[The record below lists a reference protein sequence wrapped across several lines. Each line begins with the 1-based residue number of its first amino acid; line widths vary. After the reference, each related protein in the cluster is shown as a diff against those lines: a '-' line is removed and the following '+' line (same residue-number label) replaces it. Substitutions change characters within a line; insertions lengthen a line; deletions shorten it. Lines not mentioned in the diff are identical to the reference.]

1 MAAHVFYG
9 SGAPTSTPT
18 AVGQHYVD
26 TLNGT
31 SYLSV
36 GTTSFSDWKVA
47 GSAGTG
53 SSAIAIGTSIISGTS
68 GSILFIG
75 NGLAQDNA
83 NLFYDDA
90 NNQFIANAVK
100 TNTTLQF
107 KDALSGGTLAVT
119 VYAPTLAAGYTLRL
133 PINDGG
139 SGEFLQTDG
148 SGVLSWAAASGGSGS
163 SQISIGISIASGT
176 SGSVLF
182 VGNGVAQDNAN
193 FFYDDAN
200 DRLITAN
207 SRVNNS
213 LQFKDAL
220 SGGTNLITIYGPS
233 LAAGYTL
240 RLPVD
245 DGTASQFLQT
255 DGNGILSWATA
266 AGGAGSSQISI
277 GMSVASG
284 TSGSILFIGD
294 GLAQDNANLFYDD
307 ANNRFIANAARTN
320 STLQF
325 KDSLSGG
332 TLTIQFAAP
341 SLATGYSLYLPPDG
355 PTFGMVLNSGA
366 STLQWVFDNRGLFGR
381 GASGDIVYS
390 VNTTLAGNA
399 YYNNITVNSGVALS
413 TSNYIL
419 CATGSLVNEGTI
431 RNNGGNGGTTAAGTA
446 ASTAYY
452 TSGGAGGAGGAG
464 GGLAGATVASSVFQY
479 QGGTGGTGSGGGGG
493 VPGAVPG
500 PALSAGGQGLIQ
512 NYVTIQ
518 IPTTA
523 GTATKYGFGSGGGG
537 GGGDGTAGGGG
548 GSAAGHV
555 MILAKNIYGSG
566 VIQAI
571 GGNGGTPS
579 GGNRGGGGGGA
590 GGLITVISTTG
601 IPSTMTT
608 DVSAGIGG
616 TGTGTGT
623 NGGVGSTGI
632 VNEFIMQ
639 GIT

>member
-36 GTTSFSDWKVA
+36 GTTSSSDWKLAGAA
-47 GSAGTG
+47 GSG
-53 SSAIAIGTSIISGTS
+53 SSAIAIGTSIISGSS
-68 GSILFIG
+68 GSILFVG

-90 NNQFIANAVK
+90 NNQLIINAVK

-133 PINDGG
+133 PVNDGAA
-139 SGEFLQTDG
+139 SEFLQTDG
-148 SGVLSWAAASGGSGS
+148 AGILSWAAAS
-163 SQISIGISIASGT
+163 
-176 SGSVLF
+176 
-182 VGNGVAQDNAN
+182 
-193 FFYDDAN
+193 
-200 DRLITAN
+200 
-207 SRVNNS
+207 
-213 LQFKDAL
+213 
-220 SGGTNLITIYGPS
+220 
-233 LAAGYTL
+233 
-240 RLPVD
+240 
-245 DGTASQFLQT
+245 
-255 DGNGILSWATA
+255 
-266 AGGAGSSQISI
+266 GGAGSSQISI

-294 GLAQDNANLFYDD
+294 GIAQDNANLFYDD
-307 ANNRFIANAARTN
+307 ANNQFIANAVRTN

-355 PTFGMVLNSGA
+355 PTTGMILGRGS
-366 STLQWVFDNRGLFGR
+366 STLNWVFDNRGLFGR
-381 GASGDIVYS
+381 GTSGDITYS
-390 VNTTLAGNA
+390 VDTTLGGNA
-399 YYNNITVNSGVALS
+399 YYNNITVNSGGVLS
-413 TSNYIL
+413 PRRCLL
-419 CATGSLVNEGTI
+419 CALGSLPNEGTI
-431 RNNGGNGGTTAAGTA
+431 RNNGTNGATISGGAGALTAYWTGGGNGGNGSVGTGVNGATVGSCVLLAQGGGGGNGSGGNGGT
-446 ASTAYY
+446 
-452 TSGGAGGAGGAG
+452 GGIIIA
-464 GGLAGATVASSVFQY
+464 
-479 QGGTGGTGSGGGGG
+479 
-493 VPGAVPG
+493 
-500 PALSAGGQGLIQ
+500 PALSAGGPRLIE
-512 NYVTIQ
+512 NYVTVQ
-518 IPTTA
+518 IPTIA

-548 GSAAGHV
+548 GGAAGHV
-555 MILAKNIYGSG
+555 FILAKTIAGSG
-566 VIQAI
+566 VIEAM
-571 GGNGGTPS
+571 GGDGGTPS

-601 IPSTMTT
+601 LPSTMTT
-608 DVSAGIGG
+608 NVASGLGG

-623 NGGVGSTGI
+623 NGNAGATGS
-632 VNEFIMQ
+632 VNQFIMQ

>member
-36 GTTSFSDWKVA
+36 GTTSSSDWKLAGAA
-47 GSAGTG
+47 GSG
-53 SSAIAIGTSIISGTS
+53 SSAIAIGTSIISGSS
-68 GSILFIG
+68 GSILFVG

-90 NNQFIANAVK
+90 NNQLIINAVK

-133 PINDGG
+133 PVNDGAA
-139 SGEFLQTDG
+139 SEFLQTDG
-148 SGVLSWAAASGGSGS
+148 AGILSWAAAS
-163 SQISIGISIASGT
+163 
-176 SGSVLF
+176 
-182 VGNGVAQDNAN
+182 
-193 FFYDDAN
+193 
-200 DRLITAN
+200 
-207 SRVNNS
+207 
-213 LQFKDAL
+213 
-220 SGGTNLITIYGPS
+220 
-233 LAAGYTL
+233 
-240 RLPVD
+240 
-245 DGTASQFLQT
+245 
-255 DGNGILSWATA
+255 
-266 AGGAGSSQISI
+266 GGAGSSQISI

-294 GLAQDNANLFYDD
+294 GIAQDNANLFYDD
-307 ANNRFIANAARTN
+307 ANNQFIANAVRTN

-355 PTFGMVLNSGA
+355 PTTGMILGRGS
-366 STLQWVFDNRGLFGR
+366 STLNWVFDNRGLFGR
-381 GASGDIVYS
+381 GTSGDITYS
-390 VNTTLAGNA
+390 VDTTLGGNA
-399 YYNNITVNSGVALS
+399 YYNNITVNSGVVLSSRSYLICALG
-413 TSNYIL
+413 TL
-419 CATGSLVNEGTI
+419 TNEGTI
-431 RNNGGNGGTTAAGTA
+431 RNNGTNGATISGGAGALTAYWTGGGNGGNGSVGTGVNGATVGSCVLLAQGGGGGNGSGGNGGT
-446 ASTAYY
+446 
-452 TSGGAGGAGGAG
+452 GGIIIA
-464 GGLAGATVASSVFQY
+464 
-479 QGGTGGTGSGGGGG
+479 
-493 VPGAVPG
+493 
-500 PALSAGGQGLIQ
+500 PALSAGGPRLIE
-512 NYVTIQ
+512 NYVTVQ
-518 IPTTA
+518 IPTIA

-548 GSAAGHV
+548 GGAAGHV
-555 MILAKNIYGSG
+555 FILAKTIAGSG
-566 VIQAI
+566 VIEAM
-571 GGNGGTPS
+571 GGDGGTPS

-601 IPSTMTT
+601 LPSTMTT
-608 DVSAGIGG
+608 NVASGLGG

-623 NGGVGSTGI
+623 NGNAGATGS
-632 VNEFIMQ
+632 VNQFIMQ